1 MTACLIVVAI
11 TAIANIWA
19 AANDFSRP
27 NWLLANMSKV
37 GVARSSLVPLGLL
50 KAAGGLGLL
59 VGIAVPTVGLI
70 AAGGLIL
77 FFLGAIVTHLRAR
90 DYSLGYG
97 APILF
102 LLLAAASLI
111 LQLFAREPASFS

>member
-1 MTACLIVVAI
+1 MTPYLIIVVV
-11 TAIANIWA
+11 TAIVNIWA
-19 AANDFSRP
+19 AANDFSPP

-59 VGIAVPTVGLI
+59 VGIAVPVVGLI
-70 AAGGLIL
+70 AASGLIL
-77 FFLGAIVTHLRAR
+77 FFLAAIAAHLRAH

-102 LLLAAASLI
+102 LFLAGASLI
-111 LQLFAREPASFS
+111 LQLYARGPAPFS

>member
-1 MTACLIVVAI
+1 VTACIIVVVI
-11 TAIANIWA
+11 TAIVNVWA
-19 AANDFSRP
+19 AANDFIRP
-27 NWLLANMSKV
+27 SWLLANMSQV

-50 KAAGGLGLL
+50 KATGGLGLL

-77 FFLGAIVTHLRAR
+77 FFLGAIATHLRAR
-90 DYSLGYG
+90 DHSLGHG

-102 LLLAAASLI
+102 LLLAVASLI
-111 LQLFAREPASFS
+111 LQLDALGLGPFS